1 MDKERKRAAAQS
13 ISLCPIWAVQ
23 ASEKAGLM
31 LTEIGQAN
39 AILNKISSTAQSAA
53 IKGGFAAET
62 WHAESYNLDA
72 ILKDKDVRAFTDN
85 FANTPLA
92 KNDMTH
98 DIVVMRGD
106 EQLLGA
112 QLKYFKNADATQKAF
127 RSTKDGV
134 HSYKDSDLFLG
145 PSDQIE
151 GVRLSANRDALR
163 NQQTRPEVS
172 QAAEKVR
179 DNTAG
184 QLDVDG
190 VQSTPLSKREAE
202 HLGSATK
209 TGKDL
214 HESMQTGYLNKATL
228 QQSARA
234 AGSAAIITTVVAG
247 SINTFQYIKQVKD
260 GQITAEQATIQILQ
274 NTVIAAGDS
283 ALKAG
288 VANASVS
295 IAARSMPGL
304 FTGTLFKRSFANGG
318 VAGAAV
324 CAVDLVQ
331 CLVMFSAGKMTLEEM
346 ETRTGKNLFQTGAGV
361 VGASVGAAVG
371 AIGGPPGALVGSL
384 IGGLITTLAMNI
396 ALDNHIEKEFQLTLA
411 STEQVMGS
419 AMGMTEALEYLHVS
433 QQFYADFHKG
443 LYLSERH
450 FAGQVRTMAAQ
461 SKRLKSKIENL

>member
-1 MDKERKRAAAQS
+1 MDKERKRAITQS
-13 ISLCPIWAVQ
+13 VSLCPIWTVE
-23 ASEKAGLM
+23 ASAKAGRM
-31 LTEIGQAN
+31 LAEIGQAN
-39 AILNKISSTAQSAA
+39 AILTKVSSAAQNAA

-62 WHAESYNLDA
+62 WHAESFNLDA

-85 FANTPLA
+85 FTNTPLTR
-92 KNDMTH
+92 NDMTH

-106 EQLLGA
+106 DQLLGA
-112 QLKYFKNADATQKAF
+112 QLKYYKNADATQKAF

-151 GVRLSANRDALR
+151 GVRLSAHRDVLK

-179 DNTAG
+179 DNTGG

-209 TGKDL
+209 TGKEL
-214 HESMQTGYLNKATL
+214 HENMQTGYLNKATL
-228 QQSARA
+228 QQSAYA

-247 SINTFQYIKQVKD
+247 SINTFQYIQQVKN
-260 GQITAEQATIQILQ
+260 GQITAEQATLQILQ

-295 IAARSMPGL
+295 ITARSMPGL
-304 FTGTLFKRSFANGG
+304 FTGTLFQRSLANGG

-331 CLVMFSAGKMTLEEM
+331 CLIMFSAGKMTLQEM

-361 VGASVGAAVG
+361 AGAAVGATVG
-371 AIGGPPGALVGSL
+371 AIGGPIGALVGSL

-396 ALDNHIEKEFQLTLA
+396 ALDNHIEREFQLTLA
-411 STEQVMGS
+411 STEQVVGS
-419 AMGMTEALEYLHVS
+419 AIGMHEALEYLQVS
-433 QQFYADFHKG
+433 QQFYADFHQG
-443 LYLSERH
+443 LYLSEHH
-450 FAGQVRTMAAQ
+450 FAGQIRTLEGQ
-461 SKRLKSKIENL
+461 SKRLKHQIANL

>member
-1 MDKERKRAAAQS
+1 MDKERQRALEQS
-13 ISLCPIWAVQ
+13 VSLCPIWTMQ
-23 ASEKAGLM
+23 AADKAGRM
-31 LTEIGQAN
+31 LAQIGQAN
-39 AILNKISSTAQSAA
+39 AILAKVSSTAQSAA

-62 WHAESYNLDA
+62 WHAESFNLDA

-85 FANTPLA
+85 FTNTPLGR
-92 KNDMTH
+92 NDMTH

-106 EQLLGA
+106 DQVLGA
-112 QLKYFKNADATQKAF
+112 QLKYFKNAEATQKAF

-134 HSYKDSDLFLG
+134 HAYKDSDLFLG

-151 GVRLSANRDALR
+151 GVRLSADRDVLR
-163 NQQTRPEVS
+163 NQQSRPEVS
-172 QAAEKVR
+172 RAAEKVR
-179 DNTAG
+179 DNTSG
-184 QLDVDG
+184 QLEVDG

-202 HLGSATK
+202 HLGTASK
-209 TGKDL
+209 TGQEL
-214 HESMQTGYLNKATL
+214 HDKMQTGYLNKATV
-228 QQSARA
+228 QQSLRA
-234 AGSAAIITTVVAG
+234 AGSAAVITTVIAG

-260 GQITAEQATIQILQ
+260 GQITAEQATLRILE

-304 FTGTLFKRSFANGG
+304 FTGALFQRSLANGG

-331 CLVMFSAGKMTLEEM
+331 CLVLFSAGKMTAQEM

-361 VGASVGAAVG
+361 VGGSVGATVG
-371 AIGGPPGALVGSL
+371 AIGGPAGMLVGSL

-411 STEQVMGS
+411 STELLVGS
-419 AMGMTEALEYLHVS
+419 AMGMHEALEYLQVS

-450 FAGQVRTMAAQ
+450 FAGQVRTLAGQ
-461 SKRLKSKIENL
+461 SKRLKRQIENL

>member
-1 MDKERKRAAAQS
+1 MDNERSRAIAQS
-13 ISLCPIWAVQ
+13 VSLCPIWAME
-23 ASEKAGLM
+23 ASDKAGKM
-31 LTEIGQAN
+31 LAQMGQAN
-39 AILNKISSTAQSAA
+39 TILTKVASTAQNAA

-62 WHAESYNLDA
+62 WHAESFNLDA

-92 KNDMTH
+92 RNDMTH
-98 DIVVMRGD
+98 DIVIMKGD
-106 EQLLGA
+106 DQLVGA

-134 HSYKDSDLFLG
+134 HSYQDSDLFLG
-145 PSDQIE
+145 PSDQLE
-151 GVRLSANRDALR
+151 GVKLSAHRDMLR
-163 NQQTRPEVS
+163 NRETRPNVS
-172 QAAEKVR
+172 QAAQKVQAKAAAR
-179 DNTAG
+179 
-184 QLDVDG
+184 LDSEG
-190 VQSTPLSKREAE
+190 AQSVPLSKREAE

-209 TGKDL
+209 TGKEL
-214 HESMQTGYLNKATL
+214 HDNMQTGYLNKATL

-234 AGSAAIITTVVAG
+234 AGSAAIITTVIAG
-247 SINTFQYIKQVKD
+247 SINTFHCIKQVKE
-260 GQITAEQATIQILQ
+260 GRLSAEQATVQILQ
-274 NTVIAAGDS
+274 NTAIAAGDS

-331 CLVMFSAGKMTLEEM
+331 CVVMFSAGKMTLEEM

-361 VGASVGAAVG
+361 VGASVGATVG
-371 AIGGPPGALVGSL
+371 ALGGPAGALVGSL

-411 STEQVMGS
+411 GTEQVAGG
-419 AMGMTEALEYLHVS
+419 AMDMHQALGYLQVS

-450 FAGQVRTMAAQ
+450 FAGQVKTMAAQ
-461 SKRLKSKIENL
+461 SDGLKSKIKNL

>member
-1 MDKERKRAAAQS
+1 MDKERQRALEQS
-13 ISLCPIWAVQ
+13 VSLCPIWTVQ
-23 ASEKAGLM
+23 AADKAGRM

-39 AILNKISSTAQSAA
+39 AILTKVSSTAQNAA

-62 WHAESYNLDA
+62 WHSESFNLDA

-85 FANTPLA
+85 FANTPLGR
-92 KNDMTH
+92 NDMIH

-106 EQLLGA
+106 DPLLGA
-112 QLKYFKNADATQKAF
+112 QLKYFKNAEATQKAF

-134 HSYKDSDLFLG
+134 HAYKDSDLFLG

-151 GVRLSANRDALR
+151 GVRLSAERDVLR
-163 NQQTRPEVS
+163 NQQTRPQVS

-179 DNTAG
+179 DNTSG

-202 HLGSATK
+202 HLGTASK
-209 TGKDL
+209 TGQEL
-214 HESMQTGYLNKATL
+214 HDNMQTGYLNKATV
-228 QQSARA
+228 QQSLRA
-234 AGSAAIITTVVAG
+234 AGSAAVITTVIAG

-260 GQITAEQATIQILQ
+260 GQITAEQATLRILE

-295 IAARSMPGL
+295 VAARSMPGL
-304 FTGTLFKRSFANGG
+304 FTGTLFQRSLANGG

-331 CLVMFSAGKMTLEEM
+331 CLVLFSAGKTSAQEM
-346 ETRTGKNLFQTGAGV
+346 ETRTGKNLFQTGASV
-361 VGASVGAAVG
+361 VGASVGATVG
-371 AIGGPPGALVGSL
+371 AIGGPAGALVGSL

-396 ALDNHIEKEFQLTLA
+396 AVDNHIEKEFQLTLA
-411 STEQVMGS
+411 STEQMVGS
-419 AMGMTEALEYLHVS
+419 AMGMHEALEYLQVS

-450 FAGQVRTMAAQ
+450 FAGQVQTLAGQ
-461 SKRLKSKIENL
+461 SKRLKRQIENL